1 MLCWFLLYN
10 TVNQPWVYTVPSLL
24 SLPLPVPHPTPLG
37 CHRAPGWGPRVMQQL
52 PPALYV
58 TRCGVCVGAALNS
71 SRPLLPLLHPRLCSP
86 CVCFYFSSTHRFI
99 STILLDST
107 YIYIY
112 IHINIRCLFFWLT
125 SLCIRDLS
133 SSTSLAQTQIHSFL
147 WLSDIPLFRDHNFFT
162 HSSADGQ
169 LGGFHLLAVV
179 ALRSF
184 SVLLITLQSQI
195 SCLVYSIRHVAESVI
210 QEYSQIVF
218 NEYVSWAERT
228 HARRCYLT
236 KGLEL
241 YR

>member
-1 MLCWFLLYN
+1 MLVSAVQHRESAVSIHSPLSLEPPSPRSPSHPPRLPQSTRLRSPGHAAAPTSSLCHTLWGVCRCGSQFISPSPSSAAPTTLFSMSVFLFLLCTQIHQYH
-10 TVNQPWVYTVPSLL
+10 PS
-24 SLPLPVPHPTPLG
+24 
-37 CHRAPGWGPRVMQQL
+37 
-52 PPALYV
+52 
-58 TRCGVCVGAALNS
+58 
-71 SRPLLPLLHPRLCSP
+71 
-86 CVCFYFSSTHRFI
+86 RFH
-99 STILLDST
+99 
-107 YIYIY
+107 IYIY

-147 WLSDIPLFRDHNFFT
+147 WLSDIPLFRDHDFFT

-195 SCLVYSIRHVAESVI
+195 SCLVYSIRHLAESVV

-218 NEYVSWAERT
+218 NEYESWVERT